1 MARRALT
8 FLFSTLCLAMV
19 LALAGAILAS
29 RYLDGEDFKED
40 LTRALSGLTGRTVSI
55 DGRLHLDFRPWL
67 ALSAENVSLGQPPGF
82 GPGPMVQARRVSLT
96 IESLPLLAR
105 TVIVSQVYVD
115 GLVLDLSMAPD
126 GRANWEGMSESLSR
140 VGATATGERTRLT
153 GRMDLKTLTL
163 EHAQVRYQDQGR
175 GLDLSF
181 SGVGLS
187 AGHIRPGAETA
198 FLLNATLNHP
208 AIKWPLA
215 ATAQARLGMRN
226 NTPALA
232 LDRVDLRTLTPLTPQ
247 DPSPGRASLIPD
259 YRPAEDALC
268 LRNAT
273 LEGLG
278 LSVSGQACL
287 TGLSGR
293 PALNATFRTGNFT
306 PGRLV
311 RALAPNSTLALA
323 AQHFNSARLAA
334 RLAATNASLALDGLH
349 LALDQFTLDGSAEVE
364 NFRRPKIALDLKTPS
379 LDLDAL
385 SAKAFPARDH
395 KSHEPPSWAFWR
407 ELSGTGRLTA
417 GELTAG
423 GLKAREVALTAQAN
437 TGTILLKVDQAK
449 ALGGRLK
456 AQAGLDLPGS
466 RKGLERQMAAR
477 LVLDLEGGEAA
488 PLLEALNLP
497 PSLSGRLDASAR
509 LSAQGTD
516 FDALPRAANG
526 SVAVKAQQA
535 QLSFKPEKGQPA
547 RPPLSLSQAQARLW
561 LTPLPAP
568 ASAGHGTR
576 DPESY
581 RARTALEAWAALDSR
596 DGRAP
601 QRWAA
606 QAAGEAEYTPKGH
619 GLTLRGAT
627 LNLGLEDGF
636 LPQSARRATL
646 SGQGDLDFG
655 RGTAT
660 LRRGALKA
668 LGLEAEIEGSGQ
680 DLWLPTPS
688 AKGSVRIN
696 RANPRDLLAFLD
708 ASPGPAS
715 DPKALRSLTARAD
728 FALAQNRTS
737 FTNLSATL
745 DDTPIKGEAGFLGFD
760 HPLFTF
766 NLEAGDLDLDRYR
779 PAKPKEE
786 DAPKPA
792 QTPPSPP
799 AKSEPEP
806 APDEPLQ
813 LDTLRNL
820 NLDGSLSLSRLKYRD
835 LVWTGLSAR
844 LKARRG
850 LFEFAPVKAGFY
862 GGRYECGVRGEVTA
876 FLLKSGVNI
885 RITGFQAGPF
895 LEAMAGKDYVRGTTD
910 MYYDLETAGATDMD
924 ILRNLTGRAGFTITK
939 GSYKFFGYDQRQAP
953 PAEAGDIGAMSGS
966 QPSEQRTVFD
976 SARATF
982 KVSQGVFANDDLAL
996 QGLLVEGTGKGS
1008 FSLPADSINYT
1019 LSMNLM
1025 HATNM
1030 PVRLS
1035 GKLSDPDVSVPKGEL
1050 LVDTVKDV
1058 LDIPL
1063 KPLRFLKD
1071 ILLPQKKVLKSSPP
1085 PVDPPAEPGQ

>member
-8 FLFSTLCLAMV
+8 FLFSTLCLAVV

-29 RYLDGEDFKED
+29 RYLDGEDFKDD
-40 LTRALSGLTGRTVSI
+40 LTRALSRLTGRTVAI
-55 DGRLHLDFRPWL
+55 DGHLHLDFRPWL

-82 GPGPMVQARRVSLT
+82 GPEPMVQARRVSLS

-105 TVIVSQVYVD
+105 TVIVSQVDVD
-115 GLVLDLSMAPD
+115 GLALDLSVAPD

-153 GRMDLKTLTL
+153 GRMDLKALTL
-163 EHAQVRYQDQGR
+163 EHARVRYQDQGR
-175 GLDLSF
+175 GLSLDF
-181 SGVGLS
+181 TGVGLS
-187 AGHIRPGAETA
+187 TGAIRPGAEIPVR
-198 FLLNATLNHP
+198 LNATLNHP
-208 AIKWPLA
+208 ALKWPLA
-215 ATAQARLGMRN
+215 ASVQARLQRN
-226 NTPALA
+226 ATPALA
-232 LDRVDLRTLTPLTPQ
+232 LDRVNLRTLTPLTPQ

-278 LSVSGQACL
+278 LSATGQACL
-287 TGLSGR
+287 TGLSSR

-306 PGRLV
+306 PGRLA
-311 RALAPNSTLALA
+311 RALVPNSTLALA
-323 AQHFNSARLAA
+323 AQHFTSARLAA
-334 RLAATNASLALDGLH
+334 RVAATNASLALDGLH
-349 LALDQFTLDGSAEVE
+349 LALDQLSLEGAAEVE
-364 NFRRPKIALDLKTPS
+364 NFRRPKVTLDLKTPA

-385 SAKAFPARDH
+385 AAKAFPARDH
-395 KSHEPPSWAFWR
+395 KTHEPPNWTFWR
-407 ELSGTGRLTA
+407 EISGSGKLAA
-417 GELTAG
+417 GDLTAG
-423 GLKAREVALTAQAN
+423 GIKARDVALTAQAN

-449 ALGGRLK
+449 ALGGKFK

-466 RKGLERQMAAR
+466 RKGLERQLAAR
-477 LVLDLEGGEAA
+477 LALDLEGGEAA
-488 PLLEALNLP
+488 PLLEALGLP

-509 LSAQGTD
+509 LSAQGAD
-516 FDALPRAANG
+516 LDALPRTANG
-526 SVAVKAQQA
+526 SLAVKAQQA

-547 RPPLSLSQAQARLW
+547 RPPLILSQAQAKLW
-561 LTPLPAP
+561 ITPLPAP
-568 ASAGHGTR
+568 ANSGRNAREH
-576 DPESY
+576 DAY
-581 RARTALEAWAALDSR
+581 RARTALEAWAAIDSR

-606 QAAGEAEYTPKGH
+606 QAAGETDYTPKDH
-619 GLTLRGAT
+619 GLSLRGAT

-655 RGTAT
+655 RGAAT

-708 ASPGPAS
+708 ATPGPAS

-745 DDTPIKGEAGFLGFD
+745 DDTPIKGEAGLQGFD

-779 PAKPKEE
+779 PQRPKEE
-786 DAPKPA
+786 EAPKPA
-792 QTPPSPP
+792 PAPKSPP
-799 AKSEPEP
+799 EPDR
-806 APDEPLQ
+806 AEPLQ

-820 NLDGSLSLSRLKYRD
+820 NLDGNLALSRLKYRD
-835 LVWTGLSAR
+835 LVWTGLTAR
-844 LKARRG
+844 LKAKRG
-850 LFEFAPVKAGFY
+850 QFEFAPVKAGFY

-885 RITGFQAGPF
+885 RISGFQTGPF

-910 MYYDLETAGATDMD
+910 MYYDLESAGATDMD

-939 GSYKFFGYDQRQAP
+939 GSYKFFGYDQPKAP
-953 PAEAGDIGAMSGS
+953 QAEAGDIGAMSGA
-966 QPSEQRTVFD
+966 QPAEQRTVFD
-976 SARATF
+976 TARATF
-982 KVSQGVFANDDLAL
+982 KVNQGVFANDDLAL
-996 QGLLVEGTGKGS
+996 KGLLVEGTGKGS

-1071 ILLPQKKVLKSSPP
+1071 ILLPEKKVLKSSPP
-1085 PVDPPAEPGQ
+1085 PVEQPSESGQ